1 LNQLFHIL
9 QDFVDLFIPSRCI
22 NCGTNL
28 FKSEQHVCRECLSKI
43 PMTNFIKNKDNAVSQ
58 IFWGRA
64 KLEYAFSYYFFTKNG
79 SLQNLIHEIKYHG
92 AKELAFEMGRKFGN
106 DLKQESFSKE
116 FDVICPVPLHKQKEK
131 LRGYNQSEWL
141 ASGLSDA
148 LKIPYNK
155 SLLKRKVFTSTQTK
169 KNRQQRWENVKD
181 AFEVDEISK
190 VANKHILLLDDVLT
204 TGATLE
210 ACAQKLLE
218 IEGTTV
224 SVASL
229 AYAYDL

>member
-1 LNQLFHIL
+1 LNQAFHIL
-9 QDFVDLFIPSRCI
+9 KDFVDLFIPSRCL
-22 NCGTNL
+22 NCGINL
-28 FKSEQHVCRECLSKI
+28 FKNEQYVCRECLSKI
-43 PMTNFIKNKDNAVSQ
+43 PKTNFIKNRDNPVSQ
-58 IFWGRA
+58 VFWGRA
-64 KLEYAFSYYFFTKNG
+64 NLEYAFSYYFFTKNG
-79 SLQNLIHEIKYHG
+79 CLQNLIHEIKYHG
-92 AKELAFEMGRKFGN
+92 AKELAFELGKEFGN
-106 DLKQESFSKE
+106 DLKHESYTKE

-155 SLLKRKVFTSTQTK
+155 NLLKRKVFTSTQTK
-169 KNRQQRWENVKD
+169 KNRQQRWDNVKD
-181 AFEVDEISK
+181 AFEVDKISNI
-190 VANKHILLLDDVLT
+190 ANKHILLLDDVLT

-229 AYAYDL
+229 AYAFDL